1 MSLNFLVSVILARS
15 IGPRGYGI
23 YAFALATAALLAI
36 PSTAALS
43 TLVVRETAGG
53 LARGRPGLVHGLME
67 WATQRAIVLAIGAVA
82 LAAGIGVAAGSR
94 LQPDSRLAF
103 GFALAIVPLLS
114 LMAVRAATL
123 RGFHFVVAGQISE
136 LLVVPSVMLMGIGIL
151 RVAGASEKLG
161 PASAAG
167 FYLTGIAVAL
177 VITVVLLRART
188 PLQVRTASREYEPQA
203 WAGAVVPLLF
213 VSGFAYANRELGLL
227 LVGSLAGAEAAGI
240 YRVAV
245 RGSDLVVF
253 ALTGIIVAISPRLAR
268 LHAESNLKGLRR
280 LVRRGALASMLWA
293 VPVAAVMIGTGRWLL
308 TTVFGA
314 AFSSGTTSLAILA
327 AGQLI
332 NAATGP
338 VGILL
343 NMTGRERKTARGHA
357 VALGVQLVS
366 GVVLIPRWG
375 VEGAAAATALSVAA
389 RNLIFVFEAKSVLRP
404 PSPESA
410 TDP

>member
-1 MSLNFLVSVILARS
+1 L
-15 IGPRGYGI
+15 
-23 YAFALATAALLAI
+23 
-36 PSTAALS
+36 
-43 TLVVRETAGG
+43 
-53 LARGRPGLVHGLME
+53 
-67 WATQRAIVLAIGAVA
+67 
-82 LAAGIGVAAGSR
+82 
-94 LQPDSRLAF
+94 
-103 GFALAIVPLLS
+103 
-114 LMAVRAATL
+114 
-123 RGFHFVVAGQISE
+123 
-136 LLVVPSVMLMGIGIL
+136 
-151 RVAGASEKLG
+151 
-161 PASAAG
+161 
-167 FYLTGIAVAL
+167 AVAL

-188 PLQVRTASREYEPQA
+188 PLQVRTACREYEPQA

-240 YRVAV
+240 YRGAV

-268 LHAESNLKGLRR
+268 LHAESNLKALRR
-280 LVRRGALASMLWA
+280 RVRRGALASMLWA

-314 AFSSGTTSLAILA
+314 AYSSGTTSLAILA

-357 VALGVQLVS
+357 VALGVQLIS
-366 GVVLIPRWG
+366 GIVLIPRWG

-389 RNLIFVFEAKSVLRP
+389 RNLIFVFEGEERSPPSGNRIGNRSMNQARNVPRSADCTRFSLAADPLAGGCRRLARPVSTGVRPSGLETREFPGTKALISSEHVLNTARIAAVHDRAGIRRALSSQSTDRSARAPGLNSVLQRRIIP
-404 PSPESA
+404 
-410 TDP
+410 